1 MDPSTLSVCKDEEL
15 LALIRKGKREAFGVL
30 VRRYEGELYGYLRRY
45 LGDAEPGAE
54 YLCERIG
61 LFGTTSVGRG
71 RVRYRGVLQDPNELA
86 LAGGIGLPLA
96 FALGGVPRRSLGRGM
111 LVALTLALV
120 LLCAVLT
127 GSRSGQLVFV
137 AVVNPFVA
145 ATIKRG
151 ERFQDEFSGQGSS
164 LLSFSP
170 EGVWLR
176 QADPEGQTVI
186 QAARTNADGTILSRV
201 RMHRFD
207 TEGTLYA
214 RIDAPAAR
222 LTPGAWVLENAV
234 EWRLDAEGRFEQ
246 TAAEGRLNLPTALTS
261 DEILESFAPP
271 ETVGFWDL
279 GRFIAQMEESGFS
292 GLRHRLFLQSELAK
306 PALYAAMVLI
316 GSAFALRPTR
326 FGQTGVMIL
335 LAVLAGFALYFLKD
349 FAETLGGRG
358 QIPLIVA
365 AWTPPVAAILLAIS
379 LLLHLED
386 G

>member
-1 MDPSTLSVCKDEEL
+1 MT
-15 LALIRKGKREAFGVL
+15 L
-30 VRRYEGELYGYLRRY
+30 VRYILRGFLRATLGVFLIIALVILLFTSVENLRRFGESGASA
-45 LGDAEPGAE
+45 GDVFTITLLQAPEALYQVFPLVLMLAS
-54 YLCERIG
+54 LV
-61 LFGTTSVGRG
+61 LFLRFARTS
-71 RVRYRGVLQDPNELA
+71 ELVVMRASGISA
-86 LAGGIGLPLA
+86 LRLISIPVVAA
-96 FALGGVPRRSLGRGM
+96 VALGV
-111 LVALTLALV
+111 
-120 LLCAVLT
+120 
-127 GSRSGQLVFV
+127 VFV

-151 ERFQDEFSGQGSS
+151 EVFQDEFSGQSLS

-207 TEGTLYA
+207 TQGTLYA
-214 RIDAPAAR
+214 RIDAVAAR
-222 LTPGAWVLENAV
+222 LTPGAWGLEGAT
-234 EWRLDAEGRFEQ
+234 EWTLDPEGRFER
-246 TAAEGRLNLPTALTS
+246 TAEGRLSLPTTLTS

-279 GRFIAQMEESGFS
+279 GRFISQMEESGFS

-365 AWTPPVAAILLAIS
+365 AWTPPVAAILLAIG

>member
-1 MDPSTLSVCKDEEL
+1 MILVRYIL
-15 LALIRKGKREAFGVL
+15 RRFLHALIGVFMVIAL
-30 VRRYEGELYGYLRRY
+30 VIVLFTSVENLRRFGDTAATAGDV
-45 LGDAEPGAE
+45 LGITLLQAPEVLYQVFPLVLMLASLVTFLRLARTSELVVMRASGISA
-54 YLCERIG
+54 LRLIG
-61 LFGTTSVGRG
+61 IPVMAAVFL
-71 RVRYRGVLQDPNELA
+71 
-86 LAGGIGLPLA
+86 GIG
-96 FALGGVPRRSLGRGM
+96 
-111 LVALTLALV
+111 
-120 LLCAVLT
+120 
-127 GSRSGQLVFV
+127 FV
-137 AVVNPFVA
+137 AAINPFVA

-151 ERFQDEFSGQGSS
+151 LAAEDDYKSSGSS
-164 LLSFSP
+164 LLSFSA

-176 QADPEGQTVI
+176 QADREGQTVV

-207 TEGTLYA
+207 DDGALYA
-214 RIDAPAAR
+214 RIEAPAAR
-222 LTPGAWVLENAV
+222 LTRGAWLIENAS
-234 EWRLDAEGRFEQ
+234 EWRLEPDGRFAR
-246 TAAEGRLNLPTALTS
+246 TAAGGRLRLPTTLTS
-261 DEILESFAPP
+261 EEILESFAPP

-349 FAETLGGRG
+349 FAESLGGRG

-365 AWTPPVAAILLAIS
+365 AWTPPVAAILMALG